1 MTFMK
6 INLWKIIAIS
16 VALLMICGSLV
27 SANLSIRDDQRPNDE
42 DGEITVHL
50 PVGMYEIKTTDFI
63 TEVSLEGYGRL
74 LIPGKPNLPS
84 KIFSI
89 AIPPG
94 TIVQDVQF
102 HGLSDVILPGTHQIA
117 PCVLPRVIGV
127 EDPAI
132 YASDQRR
139 CEDNYLSVYGQ
150 DNPYPSSIG
159 EVVGTGGYRTYNLI
173 DVRINP
179 VTYYPLSG
187 KLIYTSDISVTIRY
201 TYPEG
206 FSKTAIAIDTLPRT
220 EQTARKII
228 LNYDDAQ
235 PWYPPGPRGR
245 EQYEYVIIT
254 LDTLVSSVTPLV
266 NWEKAKGRSV
276 NVITTSWISDNY
288 EGYDLAA
295 KMRVFLREKYPANVW
310 GIIDVCLVGG
320 YDDVPMRRVALDLGN
335 GQPETDYYYAEL
347 SLPDNQSWDE
357 DGDYE
362 YAEQSDPID
371 FIAEINVGRIPWSD
385 PSTVEHICEKS
396 VAYEQNTNPGFK
408 RNILLLGAFFWPDTD
423 NAVLMEKKVDQDWM
437 KNWTMTRLYEEA
449 QSTYECDYDL
459 TYDNVESVWSE
470 GTYAFVNWAGHGQ
483 PQYSLEYY
491 PSIPFVDEQTCL
503 SLNDDYP
510 AIIFADACSNSD
522 TDELNIGQAMLKQG
536 AVGFVGA
543 TKSAYGHPGWN
554 DPYDGSSQSLDYFF
568 TSCCT
573 SGEYTQGE
581 ALQWALREM
590 IVYGLWS
597 SRKFETLEWSSLWGN
612 PDLSMNTPPLNPTIT
627 GPSQVKP
634 NVVQTFTVN
643 AIDDLGHTVT
653 FLLNWGDG
661 TGQTWFGPYESGE
674 PVELTHTWEKKG
686 SYTIKAMAIDQF
698 GLESNWTYFE
708 VVCPTENRFTMTMFL
723 QHLFERFPNVFP
735 MLRYFMGQ

>member
-1 MTFMK
+1 MCILMFC
-6 INLWKIIAIS
+6 S
-16 VALLMICGSLV
+16 VLA
-27 SANLSIRDDQRPNDE
+27 SANTIIPSVEKTFYDDGTVTVNIPVD
-42 DGEITVHL
+42 DYEITTLGQSH
-50 PVGMYEIKTTDFI
+50 EIHI
-63 TEVSLEGYGRL
+63 EGYGRL

-84 KIFSI
+84 KIFSV

-94 TIVQDVQF
+94 AVVTDVQF
-102 HGLSDVILPGTHQIA
+102 QATDSVILPGVYQIS
-117 PCVLPRVIGV
+117 PCVLPRMIGS
-127 EDPAI
+127 EDPVL
-132 YASDQRR
+132 YAADLERYEQNHR
-139 CEDNYLSVYGQ
+139 SVYEQ
-150 DNPYPSSIG
+150 DGAYPAVIG
-159 EVVGTGGYRTYNLI
+159 EVIGTGGYRKYNLV

-187 KLIYTSDISVTIRY
+187 KLMYSSDITVTIHY
-201 TYPEG
+201 SYPEG
-206 FSKTAIAIDTLPRT
+206 FSKTNFMIDALPRT
-220 EQTARKII
+220 EQMARKII
-228 LNYDDAQ
+228 LNYDDVQ
-235 PWYPPGPRGR
+235 PWYPTGPVGR
-245 EQYEYVIIT
+245 EQYDYVIIT
-254 LDTLVSSVTPLV
+254 LDTLTSSVTSLV
-266 NWEKAKGRSV
+266 DWETAKGRSV
-276 NVITTSWISDNY
+276 IVVTTSWINSNY

-295 KMRVFLREKYPANVW
+295 KMRMFLREKYPGDVW
-310 GIIDVCLVGG
+310 GVIDVCLVGG

-357 DGDYE
+357 DGDHE

-396 VAYEQNTNPGFK
+396 VAYEKNTDSGFK

-437 KNWTMTRLYEEA
+437 ENWTMTRLYEDA
-449 QSTYECDYDL
+449 QSTFTCDYDL

-491 PSIPFVDEQTCL
+491 PSTPFVDEQTCL

-568 TSCCT
+568 TRCCT

-597 SRKFETLEWSSLWGN
+597 SRKYETLEWSSLWGN

-627 GPSQVKP
+627 GPAEIKP
-634 NVVQTFTVN
+634 NIPQTFTVS

-653 FLLNWGDG
+653 FLINWGDG

-674 PVELTHTWEKKG
+674 LVELTHTWVKKG
-686 SYTIKAMAIDQF
+686 SYKIKAMADDQL
-698 GLESNWTYFE
+698 GLESNWTYFDI
-708 VVCPTENRFTMTMFL
+708 VCPTEYQFTLNMFL
-723 QHLFERFPNVFP
+723 QQLFKRFPNIFP
-735 MLRYFMGQ
+735 VLRYRMG